1 MRIFSTPSP
10 ISNERI
16 SFTADT
22 LLGKGTGYS
31 DSEFNN
37 LIVELMPKCI
47 STFASFNTYRITQ
60 SYQYEE
66 GFLKESIEIFK
77 KKSGREEPFIKI
89 ENEILSGKLPCQQ
102 GNLP

>member
-77 KKSGREEPFIKI
+77 KKSGREEPFMKI
-89 ENEILSGKLPCQQ
+89 EEEAMIFTFQKLP
-102 GNLP
+102 GSH

>member
-1 MRIFSTPSP
+1 MKGSLSP
-10 ISNERI
+10 
-16 SFTADT
+16 FTADT

-31 DSEFNN
+31 DSEFRN

-47 STFASFNTYRITQ
+47 STFAPFNTYRITQ

-77 KKSGREEPFIKI
+77 KKSGREEPFMKI
-89 ENEILSGKLPCQQ
+89 EGEAMIFTFQKLSGSH
-102 GNLP
+102 